1 MKLIWKLLRE
11 NISKPQL
18 IGFAVTSLIGMSI
31 VLLAFQFYFDI
42 NPLFTGKDKLLKE
55 DYLTI
60 TKKVGILGGLSSRSN
75 GFSQNEIDDLKK
87 QSFVKNV
94 GAFTPSQ
101 FNVFGGFN
109 SQKLG
114 IAFNTEMFFESV
126 PDHFI
131 DVTSDSWRFSPVDN
145 TVPIILPK
153 NYLDLY
159 NFGFAQASSMPR
171 ISEQLIGLIN
181 LDISITGKNGLRQ
194 QMKGRIVGFSNRLN
208 SILVPETFMT
218 WANQQYGGTPSE
230 PARLIIEVSNIA
242 DPNLSGYFK
251 DKGFEISG
259 DNTTAS
265 KMSFFLKIIIGIVV
279 SVGVLICVLSFFIL
293 VLSIY
298 LLLEKNMNKLRTL
311 RLIGYSKSIVVK
323 PYEWLAVGLNLV
335 ILVLSL
341 AITFVVRAQYLNFIG
356 KLLPVAEAQFSVYT
370 LLIGITI
377 FVLLSLLNILNII
390 IVHFFLHSFNINF
403 LDSCERLELRTLDI
417 APHSHLYT

>member
-42 NPLFTGKDKLLKE
+42 NPLFSGKDKLLKE

-87 QSFVKNV
+87 QPFVKNV

-126 PDHFI
+126 PDQFI
-131 DVTSDSWRFSPVDN
+131 DVASDSWRFSPVDN

-181 LDISITGKNGLRQ
+181 LDISITGRNGLRQ

-298 LLLEKNMNKLRTL
+298 LLLEKNMNKLKTL

-335 ILVLSL
+335 ILALSL
-341 AITFVVRAQYLNFIG
+341 AVTFVVRAQYLNFVG
-356 KLLPVAEAQFSVYT
+356 KLLPVAEARFSLYT
-370 LLIGITI
+370 VLIGFTI
-377 FVLLSLLNILNII
+377 FVLLSLLNILII
-390 IVHFFLHSFNINF
+390 RRKVK
-403 LDSCERLELRTLDI
+403 
-417 APHSHLYT
+417 

>member
-87 QSFVKNV
+87 QPFVKNV

-126 PDHFI
+126 PDQFI
-131 DVTSDSWRFSPVDN
+131 DVASDSWRFSPVDN

-181 LDISITGKNGLRQ
+181 LDISITGRNGLRQ

-218 WANQQYGGTPSE
+218 WANQQYGGTPLE

-298 LLLEKNMNKLRTL
+298 LLLEKNMNKLKTL

-341 AITFVVRAQYLNFIG
+341 AVTFIVRAQYLNFVG
-356 KLLPVAEAQFSVYT
+356 KLLPVAEARFSLYT
-370 LLIGITI
+370 VLIGFTI
-377 FVLLSLLNILNII
+377 FVLLSLLNILII
-390 IVHFFLHSFNINF
+390 RRKVK
-403 LDSCERLELRTLDI
+403 
-417 APHSHLYT
+417 

>member
-55 DYLTI
+55 DFLTI

-126 PDHFI
+126 PDQFI
-131 DVTSDSWRFSPVDN
+131 DVASDSWRFSPVDN

-181 LDISITGKNGLRQ
+181 LDISITGRNGLRQ

-279 SVGVLICVLSFFIL
+279 SVGILICVLSFFIL

-298 LLLEKNMNKLRTL
+298 LLLEKNMNKLKTL
-311 RLIGYSKSIVVK
+311 RLIGYSQSIVIK

-341 AITFVVRAQYLNFIG
+341 AITFIARAQYLNFVG
-356 KLLPVAEAQFSVYT
+356 KLLPVAEARFSLYT
-370 LLIGITI
+370 VLIGFTI
-377 FVLLSLLNILNII
+377 FVLLSLLNILII
-390 IVHFFLHSFNINF
+390 RRKVK
-403 LDSCERLELRTLDI
+403 
-417 APHSHLYT
+417 

>member
-55 DYLTI
+55 DFLTI

-87 QSFVKNV
+87 QPFVKNV

-126 PDHFI
+126 PDQFI
-131 DVTSDSWRFSPVDN
+131 DVASDSWRFSPVDN

-181 LDISITGKNGLRQ
+181 LDISITGRNGLRQ

-279 SVGVLICVLSFFIL
+279 SVGILICVLSFFIL

-298 LLLEKNMNKLRTL
+298 LLLEKNMNKLKTL

-341 AITFVVRAQYLNFIG
+341 AITFIVRAQYLNFVG
-356 KLLPVAEAQFSVYT
+356 KLLPVAEARYSLYT
-370 LLIGITI
+370 VLIGFTI
-377 FVLLSLLNILNII
+377 FVLLSLLNILII
-390 IVHFFLHSFNINF
+390 RRKVK
-403 LDSCERLELRTLDI
+403 
-417 APHSHLYT
+417 

>member
-55 DYLTI
+55 DFLTI

-87 QSFVKNV
+87 QPFVKNV

-126 PDHFI
+126 PDQFI
-131 DVTSDSWRFSPVDN
+131 DVVSDSWRFSPVDN

-181 LDISITGKNGLRQ
+181 LDISITGRNGLRQ

-279 SVGVLICVLSFFIL
+279 SVGILICVLSFFIL

-298 LLLEKNMNKLRTL
+298 LLLEKNMNKLKTL

-341 AITFVVRAQYLNFIG
+341 AVTFVVRAQYLNFVG
-356 KLLPVAEAQFSVYT
+356 KLLPVAEARFSLYT
-370 LLIGITI
+370 VLIGFTI
-377 FVLLSLLNILNII
+377 FVLLSLLNILII
-390 IVHFFLHSFNINF
+390 RRKVK
-403 LDSCERLELRTLDI
+403 
-417 APHSHLYT
+417 

>member
-55 DYLTI
+55 DFLTI

-126 PDHFI
+126 PDQFI
-131 DVTSDSWRFSPVDN
+131 DVASDSWRFSPVDN

-181 LDISITGKNGLRQ
+181 LDISITGRNGLRQ

-279 SVGVLICVLSFFIL
+279 SVGILICVLSFFIL

-298 LLLEKNMNKLRTL
+298 LLLEKNMNKLKTL

-335 ILVLSL
+335 ILALSL
-341 AITFVVRAQYLNFIG
+341 AVTFVVRAQYLNFVG
-356 KLLPVAEAQFSVYT
+356 KLLPVAEARFSLYT
-370 LLIGITI
+370 VLIGFTI
-377 FVLLSLLNILNII
+377 FVLLSLLNILII
-390 IVHFFLHSFNINF
+390 RRKVK
-403 LDSCERLELRTLDI
+403 
-417 APHSHLYT
+417 

>member
-55 DYLTI
+55 DFLTI

-87 QSFVKNV
+87 QPFVKNV

-126 PDHFI
+126 PDQFI
-131 DVTSDSWRFSPVDN
+131 DVASDSWRFSPVDN

-181 LDISITGKNGLRQ
+181 LDISITGRNGLRQ

-279 SVGVLICVLSFFIL
+279 SVGILICVLSFFIL

-298 LLLEKNMNKLRTL
+298 LLLEKNMNKLKTL

-341 AITFVVRAQYLNFIG
+341 AVTFIVRAQYLNFVG
-356 KLLPVAEAQFSVYT
+356 KLLPVAEARFSLYT
-370 LLIGITI
+370 VLIGFTI
-377 FVLLSLLNILNII
+377 FVLLSLLNILII
-390 IVHFFLHSFNINF
+390 RRKVK
-403 LDSCERLELRTLDI
+403 
-417 APHSHLYT
+417 

>member
-11 NISKPQL
+11 NVSKPQL
-18 IGFAVTSLIGMSI
+18 IGFAVTSLVGMSI

-42 NPLFTGKDKLLKE
+42 NPIFSGKDTLLKD

-60 TKKVGILGGLSSRSN
+60 TKKVGILGGLASKSN
-75 GFSQNEIDDLKK
+75 GFSPNEIDDLKS
-87 QSFVKNV
+87 QPFVKNV

-109 SQKLG
+109 SAKLG
-114 IAFNTEMFFESV
+114 IEFNTAMFFESV

-131 DVTSDSWRFSPVDN
+131 DVASDSWRFSPVDN

-159 NFGFAQASSMPR
+159 NFGFAEASSMPK

-181 LDISITGKNGLRQ
+181 LDIIIASKNGHTL
-194 QMKGRIVGFSNRLN
+194 QMKGRIIGFSNRIN

-218 WANQQYGGTPSE
+218 WANQQFGGVPSQ
-230 PARLIIEVSNIA
+230 PARLMVEVSNIA

-259 DNTTAS
+259 ENTTAS
-265 KMSFFLKIIIGIVV
+265 KMSFFLKIIIAIVA
-279 SVGVLICVLSFFIL
+279 SVGILICVLSFFIL
-293 VLSIY
+293 ILSIY

-311 RLIGYSKSIVVK
+311 RLIGYSKSTVVR
-323 PYEWLAVGLNLV
+323 PYEWLAVGLNLI
-335 ILVLSL
+335 ILILSL
-341 AITFVVRAQYLNFIG
+341 TITFVARTQYLKFLD
-356 KLLPVAEAQFSVYT
+356 KLLPLTEARFSIYT
-370 LLIGITI
+370 LVIGLII
-377 FVLLSLLNILNII
+377 FTLLSLLNVLII
-390 IVHFFLHSFNINF
+390 RRKI
-403 LDSCERLELRTLDI
+403 R
-417 APHSHLYT
+417 